1 VTPLPVL
8 PRDSIAAVATAP
20 GRGGIGIVRISGPAV
35 RAIAQT
41 LLGQLPPPRH
51 ATYCSFTDANG
62 DSIDS
67 GIALFFPG
75 PHSFTGEDVLELQGH
90 GGPVV
95 LDLLLERVLALGA
108 RNARPGEFSERAFL
122 EGRID
127 LAQAEAIADLIDST
141 TVVQARLAARTLR
154 GALSRRVQDLLESL
168 TQLRAFVEAALD
180 FPDEDIDFITDA
192 SVHQDLADLIR
203 QTQTLLDDA
212 HRGERVRDG
221 LIIVIAGAPNAGKS
235 SLLNALSGNDVA
247 IVTPIPGTTR
257 DLLRSDIQLDG
268 LPLHIVD
275 TAGLRDSTDPIEQ
288 EGIRRARAEIEQSDR
303 VLWIIDDAVDPH
315 AAAFGRKH
323 LPAGVPVTLL
333 RNKIDLTGRAPG
345 VQATPDGTIEIACSM
360 RTGAGLPALRE
371 HLKACAG
378 YRADD
383 GGAFSAR
390 RRHLDALH
398 RTQSHLSAA
407 LAALELTAAPE
418 LLAEDLRQAQHSLG
432 EITGVFTSDDL
443 LGRIF
448 GDFCIGK

>member
-1 VTPLPVL
+1 MTV
-8 PRDSIAAVATAP
+8 RDTIAAVATAP
-20 GRGGIGIVRISGPAV
+20 GRGGIGIVRVSGPAV
-35 RAIAQT
+35 RHIAVA
-41 LLGQLPPPRH
+41 LLGQVPKRRY
-51 ATYCSFTDANG
+51 ATFCAFKDGASDA
-62 DSIDS
+62 IDN
-67 GIALFFPG
+67 GIALFFPA

-95 LDLLLERVLALGA
+95 LDLLLARVLALGA
-108 RNARPGEFSERAFL
+108 RTARAGEFSERAFIA
-122 EGRID
+122 GRID

-141 TVVQARLAARTLR
+141 TAVQARLAARTLR
-154 GALSRRVQDLLESL
+154 GALSHRVQDLLEGL
-168 TQLRAFVEAALD
+168 TRLRAFVEAALD
-180 FPDEDIDFITDA
+180 FPDEDIDFIADST
-192 SVHQDLADLIR
+192 VHHDLNALIR
-203 QTQTLLDDA
+203 DTQTLLDDA

-257 DLLRSDIQLDG
+257 DLLRADIQLDG
-268 LPLHIVD
+268 LPLHLVD
-275 TAGLRDSTDPIEQ
+275 TAGLRDSIDPIEQ
-288 EGIRRARAEIEQSDR
+288 EGTRRARAEINQADQ
-303 VLWIIDDAVDPH
+303 VLWITDDAADP
-315 AAAFGRKH
+315 AATSMHRDQ
-323 LPAGVPVTLL
+323 LPSGVAITLVH
-333 RNKIDLTGRAPG
+333 NKIDLSGRAPG
-345 VQATPDGTIEIACSM
+345 VNAKPDGTTEIACSVH
-360 RTGAGLPALRE
+360 TGAGLSALRE
-371 HLKACAG
+371 HLKAVAG

-398 RTQSHLSAA
+398 RTQTHLSAA

-418 LLAEDLRQAQHSLG
+418 LMAEDLRQAQHSLG

>member
-1 VTPLPVL
+1 VTQ
-8 PRDSIAAVATAP
+8 RDSIAAVATAP
-20 GRGGIGIVRISGPAV
+20 GRGGIGIVRVSGPAV
-35 RAIAQT
+35 RQMAKT
-41 LLGQLPPPRH
+41 LLGQLPRPRH
-51 ATYCSFTDANG
+51 AVYCAFADATG
-62 DSIDS
+62 ETIDS
-67 GIALFFPG
+67 GVALFFSG

-95 LDLLLERVLALGA
+95 LDLLLGRVLDLGA
-108 RNARPGEFSERAFL
+108 RAARPGEFSERAFL
-122 EGRID
+122 AGRID

-141 TVVQARLAARTLR
+141 TAVQARLAARTLR
-154 GALSRRVQDLLESL
+154 GALSQRVQNLLDAL
-168 TQLRAFVEAALD
+168 TRLRAFVEAGLD
-180 FPDEDIDFITDA
+180 FPDEDIDFLADS
-192 SVHQDLADLIR
+192 SVHHDLGHLVQ

-221 LIIVIAGAPNAGKS
+221 LTIVIAGAPNAGKS

-275 TAGLRDSTDPIEQ
+275 TAGLRDSVDPIEK
-288 EGIRRARAEIEQSDR
+288 EGIRRARAEIEQADR
-303 VLWIIDDAVDPH
+303 VLWIIDDGADPQD
-315 AAAFGRKH
+315 AALDRRR
-323 LPAGVPVTLL
+323 LPAGLAVTLL
-333 RNKIDLTGRAPG
+333 RNKIDLSGRVPG
-345 VQATPDGTIEIACSM
+345 VHAKPDGTTEIACSM
-360 RTGAGLPALRE
+360 RTGAGLTALRE

-390 RRHLDALH
+390 RRHLDALR
-398 RTQSHLSAA
+398 RTHTHLSAA
-407 LAALELTAAPE
+407 LAALQLTAAPE
-418 LLAEDLRQAQHSLG
+418 LMAEDLRQAQHSLG

-448 GDFCIGK
+448 GEFCIGK